1 MTSAEKKMLKS
12 AFNVAKVSEIPE
24 EKAVVQ
30 VLLNRLGR
38 SPEEIKKIQTL
49 GDGAVAATKKEI
61 LKEMGLNVKQLNE
74 IKEDMF
80 GNHIKTVEEAAKRVS
95 GKVKIGAGNY

>member
-1 MTSAEKKMLKS
+1 MFEFFKSSNPKLGELGCPQLKDIGLTSAEKKMLKS

-49 GDGAVAATKKEI
+49 GDGAVAAE
-61 LKEMGLNVKQLNE
+61 LNNDFTDFKVDKL
-74 IKEDMF
+74 
-80 GNHIKTVEEAAKRVS
+80 GAWTVITAKR
-95 GKVKIGAGNY
+95 K